1 MKRLFLFAVIAM
13 IFATACVNKNATLNE
28 NSDFVAAPKKE
39 KAPKRQ
45 GWSDYPPFPLYGDV
59 ESVTISEYNTIE
71 LFGVIFKKELHHK
84 DTYKFNS
91 NGDVVEKTSY
101 NGNKLA
107 SLTKYDP
114 YVNKLE
120 EVNYNDDGSSY
131 IASVATYDFN
141 GNIIELIE
149 YDSDGT
155 LSDKY
160 LCKYDSNGN
169 IIEVIGYDSDG
180 TLSDKYLY
188 KYDSN
193 GNIIEEIEYNSE
205 GSLRYKELCKYDS
218 NGNIIELIEYDS
230 DGTLIYKVL
239 YKYDSNGN
247 MIEDIVYK
255 SNGTLSG
262 KGLYKYDSN
271 GNMIGG
277 AHYDRLIM
285 GIMTMESLN
294 EIDIV
299 YRE

>member
-45 GWSDYPPFPLYGDV
+45 GWSDNTPLYGDV
-59 ESVTISEYNTIE
+59 ESVTVSEYNTIE
-71 LFGVIFKKELHHK
+71 LFGVIFLKELHHK

-107 SLTKYDP
+107 SITKYDP
-114 YVNKLE
+114 SVNKFE

-141 GNIIELIE
+141 GNKIEHIWYDSDGTLGLKFLYKYDSNGNNIE
-149 YDSDGT
+149 VIGYNSDGTLRCKTPYKYDSNGNEIEHIRYDSDGT
-155 LSDKY
+155 LSY
-160 LCKYDSNGN
+160 
-169 IIEVIGYDSDG
+169 
-180 TLSDKYLY
+180 KYLY

-193 GNIIEEIEYNSE
+193 GNRIE
-205 GSLRYKELCKYDS
+205 
-218 NGNIIELIEYDS
+218 
-230 DGTLIYKVL
+230 
-239 YKYDSNGN
+239 
-247 MIEDIVYK
+247 
-255 SNGTLSG
+255 
-262 KGLYKYDSN
+262 
-271 GNMIGG
+271 G
-277 AHYDRLIM
+277 AYYDRLIM
-285 GIMTMESLN
+285 GIMTMESLS
-294 EIDIV
+294 EFDIV